1 MVDPLLR
8 SDMEYLEYKKS
19 NCVIMRQNSMEVGNE
34 ADQVEWGFWIKV
46 WLENKKPLRIK
57 TWGKPIST

>member
-1 MVDPLLR
+1 MVDPLLH

-19 NCVIMRQNSMEVGNE
+19 DCVIMRESCMEVGKE

-57 TWGKPIST
+57 TWSKPIST